1 MKLGQILAIAGC
13 KLVPNGSA
21 VNVTKDGTVVMSGSI
36 DEIRERVAFNCHHHD
51 DPIYYGR
58 PRLSKSDNGKTPA
71 TQAKIEAAGRL
82 INKAIDAELPEHSDE
97 KTKSD
102 GRGNRGGSAGA
113 DKPSNTQKVFPRACI
128 GQKNGARQEK
138 KIRYILPD
146 NRVGAL
152 QEMYHTEHRSYHTG
166 VIPRYEF
173 SDKPVPP
180 GEHHHCSVRL
190 GELLC
195 RGKGLTK
202 KLAKQDAA
210 GIMLLDIMHG
220 KDPFAGEGPVPKAK
234 PSVPKYKPTFFGK
247 RGTAPVAERGDAPV
261 ANWEENYLR
270 KHHAALRYP
279 TNMATF
285 RYNRNA
291 DGWLLRKPKKTKY
304 ILRSRP
310 ERGMDVPN

>member
-1 MKLGQILAIAGC
+1 MKLGQILATVGC
-13 KLVPNGSA
+13 KLVPNGSV
-21 VNVTKDGTVVMSGSI
+21 VNITKDGTVVMSGSI

-58 PRLSKSDNGKTPA
+58 PRLSKNDIGKTPA

-82 INKAIDAELPEHSDE
+82 INKAIDAELPELSDE
-97 KTKSD
+97 
-102 GRGNRGGSAGA
+102 
-113 DKPSNTQKVFPRACI
+113 NTQGFPRACI
-128 GQKNGARQEK
+128 GQGENKSSRNGAGQGK

-152 QEMYHTEHRSYHTG
+152 QEMCHTESRSHTG

-173 SDKPVPP
+173 NDTPVPP

-220 KDPFAGEGPVPKAK
+220 KDPFAGQGPAPKVK

-247 RGTAPVAERGDAPV
+247 RGTAQVEKRGNAPV
-261 ANWEENYLR
+261 ANWEEEYLQ

-279 TNMATF
+279 TNVATF

-310 ERGMDVPN
+310 RGMDVPN